1 MVMMLIVKS
10 LQPKGHNDQWRA
22 AQGYSID
29 FEGGAKYNPQSFLL
43 NTFPISSD
51 LKVGGENRLK
61 SGPDKFPNPV
71 RGRPV
76 QVPLELPVL
85 QELASLNV
93 HLEK

>member
-1 MVMMLIVKS
+1 MMVVMLQI
-10 LQPKGHNDQWRA
+10 KGHNDQWRVA
-22 AQGYSID
+22 KGYFQG
-29 FEGGAKYNPQSFLL
+29 FGAKYNPQSFLL
-43 NTFPISSD
+43 NTFPVSSSSD
-51 LKVGGENRLK
+51 LKVRSENRLK